1 MKSKSLLL
9 PVFLGLLSCQS
20 ATTKSAQIAPPDTGY
35 EIQGQIQPVM
45 PGSRVVLEQQVGAV
59 TRLDSVALDTNGRF
73 TLHGQ
78 VPAPGLY
85 RLVLRAPGTDVR
97 IFPVPL
103 DNQAHLTLVAD
114 TAGARWRGSP
124 EVAFLRALDSV
135 AAPQKPRVVRRYA
148 SSYLAPSVVW
158 DLSAAGAPDAF
169 LDSMTTR
176 FQQAGDSSRAAQ
188 GLYQWQR
195 AYRLTA
201 PGTVVPELSLPT
213 VKGKVVTLSSL
224 RGQYVLVDF
233 WASWCGPCRQ
243 DHHSPARRKIYR
255 LFRGR
260 GLAYYGVSLDED
272 AAKWRRAL
280 AADSLPGVQVRAAE
294 GEQSA
299 AARALGVSTLP
310 FNLLLDPEGRVLAR
324 NLHGNTLG
332 ARIASYIPLD

>member
-1 MKSKSLLL
+1 MRVLPLLSL
-9 PVFLGLLSCQS
+9 FLLLSCQP
-20 ATTKSAQIAPPDTGY
+20 ATQAPHAAPATGY
-35 EIQGQIQPVM
+35 EIQGHIRPTA
-45 PGSRVVLEQQVGAV
+45 PHSRVVLEQQLGRA
-59 TRLDSVALDTNGRF
+59 TRLDSATLDSSGHF
-73 TLHGQ
+73 TLRGH

-97 IFPVPL
+97 AFSVPL
-103 DNQAHLTLVAD
+103 DNYAHLTLTAD
-114 TAGARWRGSP
+114 AGTAHWQGSP
-124 EVAFLRALDSV
+124 EVNFLQALTQ
-135 AAPQKPRVVRRYA
+135 ATPAEKPHVVRRYA
-148 SSYLAPSVVW
+148 SSYLAPSIVW
-158 DLSAAGAPDAF
+158 DLSAADAPDDF
-169 LDSMTTR
+169 LDSMTTQFR
-176 FQQAGDSSRAAQ
+176 LAGDSSRAAL

-201 PGTVVPELSLPT
+201 PGTQVPEMALPT
-213 VKGKVVTLSSL
+213 IDGKTVKLSSL
-224 RGQYVLVDF
+224 RGQYVLLDF
-233 WASWCGPCRQ
+233 WASWCGPCREE
-243 DHHSPARRKIYR
+243 HHSPERRKIHR

-299 AARALGVSTLP
+299 AARAFGVTTLP

-332 ARIASYIPLD
+332 SRIASYIPLD